1 MVMRPG
7 RMSPAITFM
16 RRMRMAD
23 YNLMYKKLFNA
34 VTDTIRILQTAQAET
49 EEIYLSQKDAAII
62 LLRPEADGDDDAGK
76 K

>member
-1 MVMRPG
+1 
-7 RMSPAITFM
+7 
-16 RRMRMAD
+16 MAD

-49 EEIYLSQKDAAII
+49 EEIYLSQEDAAII
-62 LLRPEADGDDDAGK
+62 LLRPDADGDNDDAGK